1 MSVIVKERDGDG
13 DYILFTKGAD
23 SAMLENLVASQESI
37 SAINSHLDK
46 FAREGL
52 RTLVMGK
59 KSLSNEQALG
69 YRNEYQSIRSST
81 DADKDNQMNKL
92 FKKIETKLNY
102 IGCSAIEDKLQ
113 DQVPETIESLMNANI
128 RVWVLTGDK
137 KETAQEIGKSCRL
150 ILDDSIMEEIDL
162 ASVNKNGDTEQE
174 FKEKLENNFEK
185 YSKYIDTSVKGNV
198 SKLTPDKKIYMIIDG
213 KNLAYV
219 LNDEVL
225 KKRFFQVG
233 LLANSVI
240 CCRVSPLQK
249 SLVVKLAKTNGKWIT
264 LSIGDG
270 ANDVPMI
277 MEAHIGI
284 GISGKEGTQA
294 VRSADYAISQFSFLQ
309 RLLFVHGRNGYRR
322 ISLFICYYFYKNI
335 ILVFTEFYFAIYN
348 GFSGQIFFPDMLPL
362 CYNSFWSSWPCIFN
376 YSLERD
382 IDAEI
387 SMKTPELYRAG
398 QIGYYFNLKN
408 FWIWIGMSIIHG
420 ALIYFGSLYVKI
432 YFNFIGT

>member
-1 MSVIVKERDGDG
+1 
-13 DYILFTKGAD
+13 
-23 SAMLENLVASQESI
+23 
-37 SAINSHLDK
+37 
-46 FAREGL
+46 
-52 RTLVMGK
+52 
-59 KSLSNEQALG
+59 
-69 YRNEYQSIRSST
+69 
-81 DADKDNQMNKL
+81 MNKL
-92 FKKIETKLNY
+92 FKKIETDLIY
-102 IGCSAIEDKLQ
+102 VGCSAIEDKLQ
-113 DQVPETIESLMNANI
+113 ENVPETIEALMNANI

-150 ILDDSIMEEIDL
+150 ILDESIMEEIDL
-162 ASVNKNGDTEQE
+162 ATSNKNRNGEEE
-174 FKEKLENNFEK
+174 FRKKLEKFFQK
-185 YSKYIDTSVKGNV
+185 YSKYIDTSGKIKTNKVIPG
-198 SKLTPDKKIYMIIDG
+198 KKIYMIIDG
-213 KNLAYV
+213 NNLAYV
-219 LNDEVL
+219 LNDNEL
-225 KKRFFQVG
+225 KQRFFQVG

-249 SLVVKLAKTNGKWIT
+249 SQVVKLAKISGNWIT

-277 MEAHIGI
+277 MEAHIGV

-294 VRSADYAISQFSFLQ
+294 VRSADYSISQFSYLQ
-309 RLLFVHGRNGYRR
+309 RLLFVHGRWGYRR

-335 ILVFTEFYFAIYN
+335 ILVFTELYFAIYN

-382 IDAEI
+382 VNADI

-420 ALIYFGSLYVKI
+420 ALIFFGCLYVRNIFK
-432 YFNFIGT
+432 F